1 MTFLSAGIILFVF
14 GLLWLYSAKGGNI
27 EPIFYFLEY
36 FNLYQIENKEEHLKS
51 SVFISKLMI
60 IVSLALIFLHFI
72 YY

>member
-36 FNLYQIENKEEHLKS
+36 FNLYSIENKDEHLKT
-51 SVFISKLMI
+51 SVFLSKLMI
-60 IVSLALIFLHFI
+60 GVALIFLVLHFI